1 MTWPS
6 GTATQLKNLFTLS
19 FWPQEWPT
27 SREKGYE
34 NLINEMI
41 TNKIGKCFDFSS
53 NSLNYILKKL
63 YEDQSGFVDVG
74 DGLAQLVGYRVQRK
88 SCPIAWG

>member
-1 MTWPS
+1 
-6 GTATQLKNLFTLS
+6 
-19 FWPQEWPT
+19 
-27 SREKGYE
+27 
-34 NLINEMI
+34 MI